1 MNIAFETLPAGATC
15 IVLTGRMDIQGA
27 AAIDLRFTAVAA
39 ANRAVVVD
47 LGGVTFL
54 ASMGLRTL
62 IMGAKSMRS
71 KDGRMV
77 LYRPQGEVAE
87 VLATAGLSS
96 LMAISHD
103 LAEAERL
110 AQGG

>member
-1 MNIAFETLPAGATC
+1 MDIAFETLPSGATC
-15 IVLTGRMDIQGA
+15 IVLTGRLDIQGA
-27 AAIDLRFTAVAA
+27 AAIDLRFSAVAA

-71 KDGRMV
+71 KDGKMV
-77 LYRPQGEVAE
+77 LYRPQGEVRE
-87 VLATAGLSS
+87 VLITSGIES
-96 LMAISHD
+96 LMPMTQD
-103 LAEAERL
+103 LAEAESL
-110 AQGG
+110 ASA

>member
-1 MNIAFETLPAGATC
+1 MTFESLPSGATH
-15 IVLTGRMDIQGA
+15 IVLAGRLDIQGA
-27 AAIDLRFTAVAA
+27 AAIDLRFAAVAA

-77 LYRPQGEVAE
+77 LYRPRGEVLN
-87 VLATAGLSS
+87 VLVASGLEA
-96 LMAISHD
+96 LMPIAHE

-110 AQGG
+110 AAG